1 MTGAHAEGSAC
12 DARWEN
18 KMNNLAPFLAGLA
31 VGRPQLA
38 GNLAMFPLVAAAAA
52 APDYLTLDE
61 ALELGA
67 ARISEV
73 SEAGSVPEL
82 SFVNTS
88 ARKVLLVDGEEL
100 VGARQNRILN
110 LTILVGAGKTLVI
123 PVSCVEHG
131 RWSYR
136 GRQFGSARRSLFA
149 KARAAK
155 MRDVSMHMRAHGHRA
170 SDQQRV
176 WADIEHKRQ
185 AMAVESPTGAMADI
199 FEAREGDL
207 ARFAAAFT
215 AATGQIGAAFA
226 INGTVR
232 GADVFDSEITFRK
245 FLAKLVGSYALDAVE
260 EGDAGGARPATI
272 AHVKAFLAQ
281 LANANEMRYEALGEG
296 ADVRLESPSAAA
308 GALEVDGRLVH
319 LAAFAVEA

>member
-1 MTGAHAEGSAC
+1 
-12 DARWEN
+12 
-18 KMNNLAPFLAGLA
+18 MNNVGQVLAGLA
-31 VGRPQLA
+31 VGRPQVA
-38 GNLAMFPLVAAAAA
+38 GNLALFPLIAAATA

-61 ALELGA
+61 ALEIGA

-82 SFVNTS
+82 SFVNAS
-88 ARKVLLVDGEEL
+88 SRKVLLVDGEEL

-110 LTILVGAGKTLVI
+110 LTILVGAGQTLVI

-136 GRQFGSARRSLFA
+136 GRHFGSARRSLFA

-155 MRDVSMHMRAHGHRA
+155 MRDVSMHMRAAGRRE

-185 AMAVESPTGAMADI
+185 AMAVESPTGAMADL
-199 FEAREGDL
+199 FEARESDL
-207 ARFAAAFT
+207 ARFESAFT
-215 AATGQIGAAFA
+215 PTTGQVGAAFA
-226 INGTVR
+226 VNGTVR
-232 GADVFDSEITFRK
+232 GVDVFDSAITFRK

-260 EGDAGGARPATI
+260 EGDANDAKPATI

-281 LANANEMRYEALGEG
+281 LANATETRYDALGEG
-296 ADVRLESPSAAA
+296 VDLRLESPSAAA
-308 GALEVDGRLVH
+308 GALEADGRIVH